1 MLIAATAGGDSGHLD
16 NDRPFMGE
24 EGRHGRALVAPA
36 LESWISQKLSEE
48 SAVLMER
55 RKAKE
60 ERQLARSADVA
71 PGAGSGKNDEKP
83 PRRPK
88 KNGGGPG

>member
-1 MLIAATAGGDSGHLD
+1 
-16 NDRPFMGE
+16 MGE

-36 LESWISQKLSEE
+36 LESCIAQKLSDE
-48 SAVLMER
+48 SAVLKGR

-60 ERQLARSADVA
+60 ERQLARSTDVA
-71 PGAGSGKNDEKP
+71 PGVGSGKNDEKP

-88 KNGGGPG
+88 KN